1 MSRISK
7 RRKKSALLW
16 GIVTLL
22 ALLIALG
29 MEGIILAIGSSQPS
43 QQAAKRWQGE
53 GTERFAQVSVF
64 ASEDAGFSEGTAS
77 AVKSGIQSALD
88 AISNT
93 QNWFDCFSTETSL
106 SLRGE
111 QGSVTVTATAT
122 GGDFFR
128 MHSFRFL
135 SGSGYEPEDFNPN
148 RVVLDH
154 NAAWQL
160 FGSYDIVGQSVWL
173 DEMELS
179 VAGVVDG
186 RAEGLFDG
194 TETTAYGETPRVY
207 LPYNLVSDSENPLPI
222 TCYEVVSPEPL
233 DDFSLEAVK
242 SAVSLNEKE
251 IKIVE
256 NSARYSFLS
265 LLKTIGGLWTRS
277 MRINRIVLPWWENV
291 AVVAEDV
298 AALIEAGMLVFA
310 FIGILLPIIAA
321 IRFLMRHPVS
331 FAPIRNLFDRLY
343 DRHLV
348 RQWNKTHSQ
357 KLDDAGDPVD
367 PKSKQ

>member
-22 ALLIALG
+22 ALLITLG
-29 MEGIILAIGSSQPS
+29 MESAILIIGNSQQS

-53 GTERFAQVSVF
+53 GTDRFAQVSVF
-64 ASEDAGFSEGTAS
+64 ASEDAGFSQSTAT
-77 AVKSGIQSALD
+77 AIENGIQSALD

-93 QNWFDCFSTETSL
+93 QNWFDCYSAETDI

-111 QGSVTVTATAT
+111 QGSVSVTATAT
-122 GGDFFR
+122 GGEFFR

-135 SGSGYEPEDFNPN
+135 SGSGYAPDDFNPN
-148 RVVLDH
+148 RIVLDH
-154 NAAWQL
+154 TSAWQL

-173 DEMELS
+173 DETELS

-207 LPYNLVSDSENPLPI
+207 LPYKLVSGSENPLPI

-233 DDFSLEAVK
+233 DEFTLDTVK
-242 SAVSLNEKE
+242 GVVQLDE
-251 IKIVE
+251 IKILD
-256 NSARYSFLS
+256 NSTRYSFLS
-265 LLKTIGGLWTRS
+265 LFSTIGGLWTRS
-277 MRINRIVLPWWENV
+277 MRTNGIILPWWENV

-298 AALIEAGMLVFA
+298 AALIQAGMLVFA
-310 FIGILLPIIAA
+310 FIGILIPIIAA

-331 FAPIRNLFDRLY
+331 FAPIRNLFDNLY

-348 RQWNKTHSQ
+348 RQWNKTHKQ
-357 KLDDAGDPVD
+357 KLDDKGDPM
-367 PKSKQ
+367 PPTQKQ